1 MCDSCYVSYLVN
13 EQRYKP
19 LRRLLLYLLHDVL
32 QILDNLNMSR
42 DPIESLDRRN
52 RCRAS
57 FVHLR
62 VAWIL

>member
-1 MCDSCYVSYLVN
+1 MVNKVVGLPKCSEYV
-13 EQRYKP
+13 QP

>member
-1 MCDSCYVSYLVN
+1 MSTRNGTQN
-13 EQRYKP
+13 EP
-19 LRRLLLYLLHDVL
+19 LRRLPFYLSHYVL

-52 RCRAS
+52 RRRAS
-57 FVHLR
+57 LVHLR